1 MHVSRRLE
9 YSPLSNISL
18 YRKYRSQTFGDLV
31 GQGHIVRT
39 LQNSLATGK
48 FVHAY
53 LFTGPRG
60 TGKTS
65 TARLLAK
72 ALNCEAGVSAEPC
85 NVCST
90 CQSITV
96 GQCFDVVEMDAASD
110 SGVDDVREKIVEAS
124 QYAPG
129 YCRYKVFIL
138 DEVHD
143 LSPKAFDALLK
154 TIEEPPEYLVFVLAT
169 TEYNKVPPTIRSRC
183 QKYEFHRGSVADLAS
198 RLQFVATSENAK
210 IDPAAI
216 QVIARLADGGY
227 RDALTFLEQALLTTE
242 GTVTLQEV
250 YDQLGMVSDDRI
262 DQVLVSLR
270 TADIPNL
277 LQVLHDAYQQG
288 RDPKVIIESILWR
301 IADLMRAAYG
311 METGFDAQQNATVHE
326 AAMRI
331 GVDALLEI
339 RAEIATSLRAI
350 REVTLP
356 RLWLES
362 ELIRIAK
369 KLNQP
374 VAIAEPKREARP
386 VVAETAPPKQ
396 EQPKTSNGSAKP
408 AVEPQIRQNAAV
420 VETPIE
426 YSAEPELLDDLPE
439 DLKEPTRIWRAS
451 VKAVEA
457 TSKTLCAKLQSTKVK
472 TFEANSLTIAFD
484 RRIEHDYVVA
494 SPTAPQKRAAILAA
508 LRSAGGAE
516 WTLVFTFEANGKAE
530 EEPAAVELPLTG
542 KSLHDQV
549 SETVAKGTSGEFES

>member
-1 MHVSRRLE
+1 
-9 YSPLSNISL
+9 LSNISL

-39 LQNSLATGK
+39 LQNSLASGK

-72 ALNCEAGVSAEPC
+72 ALNCEAGISAEPC
-85 NVCST
+85 NACAT
-90 CQSITV
+90 CQSIIV

-110 SGVDDVREKIVEAS
+110 SGVDDIREKIVEAS

-129 YCRYKVFIL
+129 YCRYKIFIL

-143 LSPKAFDALLK
+143 LSAKAFDALLK

-183 QKYEFHRGSVADLAS
+183 QKYEFHRGSVADVAS
-198 RLQFVATSENAK
+198 RLQYVASSENAQ
-210 IDPAAI
+210 IEPAAI

-250 YDQLGMVSDDRI
+250 YDQLGMVSDDTI
-262 DQVLVSLR
+262 DQILVSLR
-270 TADIPNL
+270 TADIPKLLEL
-277 LQVLHDAYQQG
+277 LQSTYQHG
-288 RDPKVIIESILWR
+288 RDPKAIVESALWR

-311 METGFDAQQNATVHE
+311 MDTGFDAAQNASIHE
-326 AAMRI
+326 AAVRI
-331 GVDALLEI
+331 GVDALLGI

-350 REVTLP
+350 RDVTLP
-356 RLWLES
+356 KLWLES

-374 VAIAEPKREARP
+374 ISDTELRREAKP
-386 VVAETAPPKQ
+386 VAAQIAPPQ
-396 EQPKTSNGSAKP
+396 PEQASSKNGTAKP
-408 AVEPQIRQNAAV
+408 MVEPQVRQSATV
-420 VETPIE
+420 VEVPVTGAIDE
-426 YSAEPELLDDLPE
+426 QVPEGLR
-439 DLKEPTRIWRAS
+439 EPTRIWLDA
-451 VKAVEA
+451 VKAVGQ
-457 TSKTLCAKLQSTKVK
+457 TSKTLCSKLQSTKVAS
-472 TFEANSLTIAFD
+472 FESNMLTVAFD
-484 RRIEHDYVVA
+484 RRIEHDFVVNGV
-494 SPTAPQKRAAILAA
+494 TAPQKKAAIQDAVHK
-508 LRSAGGAE
+508 AGGTG
-516 WTLVFTFEANGKAE
+516 WTLKYSFVANGKAD

-549 SETVAKGTSGEFES
+549 NEAVAKGTSGEFES